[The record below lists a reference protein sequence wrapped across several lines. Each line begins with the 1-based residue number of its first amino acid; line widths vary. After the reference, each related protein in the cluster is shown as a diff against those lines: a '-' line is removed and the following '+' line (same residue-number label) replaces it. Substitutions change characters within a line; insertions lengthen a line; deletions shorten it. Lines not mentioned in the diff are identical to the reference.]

1 MKIFE
6 RNNKNIGLN
15 ILSALPNEKKNLTYK
30 TDHNCKR
37 KNQVVLSMVTGNE
50 QEYMPDKS
58 HYLAL
63 KSMPTIENYKKPIQS
78 IWRLFRG
85 MTSNH
90 DGDFYF

>member
-1 MKIFE
+1 
-6 RNNKNIGLN
+6 
-15 ILSALPNEKKNLTYK
+15 
-30 TDHNCKR
+30 
-37 KNQVVLSMVTGNE
+37 MVTDNE